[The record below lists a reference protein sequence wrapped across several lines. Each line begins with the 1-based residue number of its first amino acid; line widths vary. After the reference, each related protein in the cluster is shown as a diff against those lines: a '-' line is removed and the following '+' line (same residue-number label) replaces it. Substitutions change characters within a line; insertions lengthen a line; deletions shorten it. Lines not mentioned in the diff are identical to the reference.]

1 MGAQYVARLAGMS
14 DNDSLRDRLR
24 ALKVFGGDLPTFNTD
39 AAPASPLP
47 LLVEWLNFAIDQQ
60 VSQPHAMAIATV
72 SAGGVP
78 SNRTLLLKDVD
89 DDAVWFASLS
99 SGPKGHDLAANP
111 HAALTLYWREQGR
124 QVRIVGTVEP
134 GPRAVSEA
142 DFLARSPA
150 ARAGAIAGPQSEPIS
165 DYEKAVDAARERI
178 AAEPEF
184 VPDDWTAYRVIPR
197 SVEFWQAERARD
209 QVRLRYT
216 RTADGGW
223 TTDILWP

>member
-1 MGAQYVARLAGMS
+1 MS

-24 ALKVFGGDLPTFNTD
+24 ALKVFGGELPTFDTQ
-39 AAPASPLP
+39 AAPGAPLP
-47 LLVEWLNFAIDQQ
+47 LLVEWLNFAIEQQ
-60 VSQPHAMAIATV
+60 VSQPHAMALATV
-72 SAGGVP
+72 SAAGVP

-124 QVRIVGTVEP
+124 QVRIEGTVEP
-134 GPRAVSEA
+134 GPREVSEA

-165 DYEKAVDAARERI
+165 DYERAVDVARERI
-178 AAEPEF
+178 AAEPGF

-197 SVEFWQAERARD
+197 TVEFWQAERARD

-216 RTADGGW
+216 RTAGGGW